1 MEKDLSQEQNQ
12 REVVTKSPKSFS
24 NSSKT
29 LIDFTAPNPSKSPK
43 DIDLSLHQL
52 KGKIQK
58 RLLRSSS
65 GTPLATNAAQ
75 CSSSSSQ
82 IKRNTK
88 LTSKDQQMN
97 RLVFQ
102 EGGLPDRTEVVYKSH
117 GKELLKGYK
126 WARGIFCFCCNTV
139 VSPSQFEAHA
149 GQASRKKP
157 YGNIFLANGLS
168 LHDYASSLKL
178 TVGHLSK
185 KNDELCGVCKRDGDL
200 VLCDGCPRSFHKECV
215 SDTSAPGEKWFCKY
229 CRNSMNLQHSELD
242 QIEQIAKRCI
252 QIDNCDL
259 VACCIC
265 RAYDFTTEGFDDR
278 TVIVC
283 DQCERE
289 YHVKCL
295 REHKKMYLKELPS
308 GNWYCSADCGI
319 LNFVL
324 ERLVECGPVKVPH
337 SLTGLIRDNSMVGDA
352 NGIGIGIT
360 NSDMKWIVL
369 RGKNVSD
376 ENRVLLSQSVDI
388 FHKCFNPIVD
398 SITGSDFI
406 PSMAYGQ
413 IMGDSDFTGVHCAML
428 TIESKVITAGMFRVF
443 GTDVVELP
451 IVATNETDQGKGYF
465 QLFFNCFEKLL
476 AYLTV
481 KKMIVHAAEDVESM
495 WIQKFGFQKVTP
507 AQRKE
512 YRQTLTSMVA
522 FQGTSLLEKDVVGPH
537 GGLTFQ
543 NGFRFSL
550 SMRM

>member
-12 REVVTKSPKSFS
+12 REVVTKLPKSFS
-24 NSSKT
+24 
-29 LIDFTAPNPSKSPK
+29 KSPE
-43 DIDLSLHQL
+43 DIDLSLHKLQ
-52 KGKIQK
+52 GKIQK

-65 GTPLATNAAQ
+65 GIPFATSAAQ

-102 EGGLPDRTEVVYKSH
+102 EGGLPDRTELVYKSH
-117 GKELLKGYK
+117 GRELLKGYK

-157 YGNIFLANGLS
+157 YGNIFLSNDVS

-178 TVGHLSK
+178 TIGHLSK

-215 SDTSAPGEKWFCKY
+215 SDTSAPQEKWFCKY
-229 CRNSMNLQHSELD
+229 CRNSMKLQHSEFD
-242 QIEQIAKRCI
+242 QIEKIAKRCI
-252 QIDNCDL
+252 QIDKCDL

-265 RAYDFTTEGFDDR
+265 RGYDFTTEGFDDR

-283 DQCERE
+283 DQ
-289 YHVKCL
+289 
-295 REHKKMYLKELPS
+295 ELPS
-308 GNWYCSADCGI
+308 GNWFCSVDCGI
-319 LNFVL
+319 LNFIL

-337 SLTGLIRDNSMVGDA
+337 SLTGLIKSTVGDA
-352 NGIGIGIT
+352 NGIGIT

-369 RGKNVSD
+369 RGKGVSD
-376 ENRVLLSQSVDI
+376 ENRVLISQAVDI
-388 FHKCFNPIVD
+388 FHNCFNPIVD

-406 PSMAYGQ
+406 PSMAYGET
-413 IMGDSDFTGVHCAML
+413 MGDSDFTGVHCAML
-428 TIESKVITAGMFRVF
+428 IIESKVITAGMFRVF
-443 GTDVVELP
+443 GADVVELP
-451 IVATNETDQGKGYF
+451 IVATSETNQGKGYF

-476 AYLTV
+476 AYLKV
-481 KKMIVHAAEDVESM
+481 KKMVVPAAEDVESM

-507 AQRKE
+507 TQLRE
-512 YRQTLTSMVA
+512 YRQTMTSMVA
-522 FQGTSLLEKDVVGPH
+522 FQGTCLLEKEVVGPH
-537 GGLTFQ
+537 GGATFQ
-543 NGFRFSL
+543 NGFCFRL
-550 SMRM
+550 SSV